1 MSEKRDIPPPMES
14 PPELDRAG
22 VMLEAALQG
31 MMKAGVHPHMAAT
44 AMLGGAMHIFASGLP
59 EDKIILILENAIAG
73 VRAGHLRQFQKR

>member
-1 MSEKRDIPPPMES
+1 MTDANDIPPPMAS

-22 VMLEAALQG
+22 VMLETALQG
-31 MMKAGVHPHMAAT
+31 MMKAGIHPHMAAT

-59 EDKIILILENAIAG
+59 EEKIVQILENAIAG